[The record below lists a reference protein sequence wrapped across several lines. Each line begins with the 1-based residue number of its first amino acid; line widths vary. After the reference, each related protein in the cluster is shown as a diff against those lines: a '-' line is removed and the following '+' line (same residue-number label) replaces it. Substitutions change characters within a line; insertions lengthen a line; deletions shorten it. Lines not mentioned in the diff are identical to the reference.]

1 MVGCQVMIGPDR
13 VLGVLTA
20 FISVNGE
27 SKREFSRVHKAL
39 LQLIA
44 SQIGTSIDGCKVQRP
59 MVA

>member
-1 MVGCQVMIGPDR
+1 MIGPDR

-27 SKREFSRVHKAL
+27 AKREFTRVHKAV

-44 SQIGTSIDGCKVQRP
+44 SQIATSIDGCKVQRLL
-59 MVA
+59 VA